1 MQTPYLNTTQSTEKI
16 SIYANEN
23 NKTLPLY
30 TFTHKSNIATAFQNY
45 CNTDAKVH
53 NFQRNDKRC
62 KATSKNSTFRINKR
76 VFFETFAC
84 FDFVDVAIA
93 RNS

>member
-23 NKTLPLY
+23 NKTLPFY
-30 TFTHKSNIATAFQNY
+30 TFTHKSNIATAFQHY

-53 NFQRNDKRC
+53 NFQKNDKVYKKKMPC
-62 KATSKNSTFRINKR
+62 YLHNKTSFIVYCVYTDL
-76 VFFETFAC
+76 FFT
-84 FDFVDVAIA
+84 
-93 RNS
+93 S

>member
-53 NFQRNDKRC
+53 NFQKNDKRC
-62 KATSKNSTFRINKR
+62 KATSKNSTNHRQSNF
-76 VFFETFAC
+76 
-84 FDFVDVAIA
+84 
-93 RNS
+93 